1 MKVAAPDFIEPAVGW
16 RTWLVVERPGALL
29 LRSLFFDISWP
40 PRQELAADCEH
51 PPPRLLARPWR
62 RTQAHEAPSVS
73 CECGIYA
80 TKNAER
86 AARYLDV
93 YEESLL
99 ERARHR
105 VLGRVRLWGSV
116 VETDCGWRASHA
128 YPAHIYVPTHR
139 ANGRWVD
146 AENIALGLARYGVP
160 VEIVTGPIGLDPARL
175 SAA

>member
-16 RTWLVVERPGALL
+16 RTWLVVERAGAVL
-29 LRSLFFDISWP
+29 LRSVVFDIFWP
-40 PRQELAADCEH
+40 PHHELAAGCEH
-51 PPPRLLARPWR
+51 PPPRLLTRPWR
-62 RTQAHEAPSVS
+62 REQAHEAPSVN

-93 YEESLL
+93 DEGQF
-99 ERARHR
+99 ERVRHR

-139 ANGRWVD
+139 ANGRCVD
-146 AENIALGLARYGVP
+146 AENIVVGLARYGVP
-160 VEIVTGPIGLDPARL
+160 VDVVTGRIGLDLPRL